1 MGLLNNFQFELISQ
15 TTIVHYIE
23 YSFEQELNKA
33 KEFLDIEIKENMYDN
48 NSNYMKL
55 LNLIC
60 DDLLEK
66 NSQSYIKEKP
76 LPKIAQNAD
85 VREPIG
91 EVIQHCVEAIDV
103 GYELSMEELKKEIE
117 EINEKSKDD
126 CSFYD
131 FTDEQ
136 LNDIIEASYIV
147 RDYNINAKM
156 EEQDNIINV
165 LKTTI
170 KLVDNSSSSNIFR
183 QSFINIFSIFDAY
196 IFEYLKQFF
205 SYKPN
210 ELGDFLEIKNN
221 EKVKMTL
228 DEILCFDSIENLKI
242 DMVQKQFAGR
252 YLSELISKL
261 KNYKPDIF
269 KDIEYPVLMEMV
281 ERRNIH
287 LHNKGYADKKYC
299 SSFNIYKLNV
309 GDYVYID
316 GEYLFI
322 KVMNTLSKFSTN
334 IENELCI

>member
-1 MGLLNNFQFELISQ
+1 MWLLNNFQFELISQ

-23 YSFEQELNKA
+23 YRFEQELNKA

-55 LNLIC
+55 LNSIC

-85 VREPIG
+85 VRESIG

-103 GYELSMEELKKEIE
+103 GYELSMEELKKELE

-205 SYKPN
+205 SSKPN
-210 ELGDFLEIKNN
+210 ELVDFLEIKNN